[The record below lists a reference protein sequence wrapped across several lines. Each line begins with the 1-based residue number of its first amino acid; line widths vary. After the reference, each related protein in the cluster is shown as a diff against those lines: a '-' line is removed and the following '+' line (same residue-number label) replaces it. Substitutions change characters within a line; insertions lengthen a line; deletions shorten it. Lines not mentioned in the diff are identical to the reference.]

1 MLEYF
6 ALFVL
11 LVLIAALLAMAVV
24 LGMAPGK
31 IARRRNHPQV
41 EAINVCA
48 WWGILTLGIL
58 LPLAFI
64 WAYYIPRNASTLATG
79 DDE

>member
-1 MLEYF
+1 MLDYF

-11 LVLIAALLAMAVV
+11 IVLIATVIGVLVV

-31 IARRRNHPQV
+31 IARDRNHPQAD
-41 EAINVCA
+41 AITVCG
-48 WWGILTLGIL
+48 WMGVLTCGVL

-64 WAYYIPRNASTLATG
+64 WAYYRTADKSE
-79 DDE
+79 DSK